1 MSGILNISRAASI
14 GIHACVLIAE
24 SEDRL
29 NVNQIS
35 KALKASSH
43 HVAKVLQKLA
53 AEGVLHS
60 AKGPNG
66 GFSMAVDPRNISL
79 LDVYE
84 IIQGPLEE
92 NHCSEFSDICPFPE
106 CIWGEFGNQTM
117 RNFRIFL
124 SSKRLLD
131 VKSI

>member
-14 GIHACVLIAE
+14 GIHACVLIAK

-66 GFSMAVDPRNISL
+66 GFSMAIDPAKISL
-79 LDVYE
+79 LHIYE
-84 IIQGPLEE
+84 IIQGPVREK
-92 NHCSEFSDICPFPE
+92 HCPEFSDICPFPE

-117 RNFRIFL
+117 QNFRAYL
-124 SSKRLLD
+124 SNKRLLD